1 MTRAGP
7 ERAVEGFCATTMAAE
22 ERARPLPA
30 ADKPAGPSR
39 SWWWRRGGRGS
50 GRHKGWP
57 WRWVWRDLLTK
68 ASVGEHPKADGRP
81 DNIHE
86 EEDERDARLR
96 LGRGEGDMV
105 RRHEGIDAPE
115 AL

>member
-1 MTRAGP
+1 M
-7 ERAVEGFCATTMAAE
+7 
-22 ERARPLPA
+22 
-30 ADKPAGPSR
+30 
-39 SWWWRRGGRGS
+39 
-50 GRHKGWP
+50 
-57 WRWVWRDLLTK
+57 TK

-105 RRHEGIDAPE
+105 RRESDLSAEPAHGPYPFRWVLRNSQQAFE
-115 AL
+115 AERRESEAQIQQPPGHTKKKSSIN

>member
-1 MTRAGP
+1 M
-7 ERAVEGFCATTMAAE
+7 
-22 ERARPLPA
+22 
-30 ADKPAGPSR
+30 
-39 SWWWRRGGRGS
+39 
-50 GRHKGWP
+50 
-57 WRWVWRDLLTK
+57 TK

-115 AL
+115 ALLKVDAARAADNRRERVANEER